1 MTLLDPS
8 RTQTTASAQA
18 GRRAGAPSP
27 ALLQRRIRDVHLY
40 FSMLCAP
47 SLLFFA
53 VTGALQ
59 LFDLHEFKPG
69 QSFEPPALLQE
80 LGMVHKKQLF
90 ALPRRPPQKGPDPA
104 QGAAAS
110 PSAVAPAE
118 AARPASWK
126 TLALKMFFLMTAIGL
141 VLSTCLGIWIAVRPG
156 RNRRLAW
163 TLLLVGAT
171 APALLLMV

>member
-1 MTLLDPS
+1 
-8 RTQTTASAQA
+8 
-18 GRRAGAPSP
+18 
-27 ALLQRRIRDVHLY
+27 
-40 FSMLCAP
+40 MLCAP

-90 ALPRRPPQKGPDPA
+90 ALPRRSPQKAPDPA
-104 QGAAAS
+104 QGSAAS
-110 PSAVAPAE
+110 TSADATAKVA
-118 AARPASWK
+118 RSASWK
-126 TLALKMFFLMTAIGL
+126 PLALKMFFLMTTIGL

-163 TLLLVGAT
+163 ALFLVGAT
-171 APALLLMV
+171 APALLLLV